1 MLNDLSAQPDIFTF
15 VKMQIY
21 YIITYRIKT
30 VNILQEEKFM
40 MIDFGRRLRKIRQ
53 SAGFTQKQ
61 LAEQIHVSKGTISN
75 YETEERQPSPMIL
88 KDIAKTLRISADYL
102 LGMEESTQTLDSKI
116 CSGFFFLTNLK
127 QIYNF

>member
-1 MLNDLSAQPDIFTF
+1 M
-15 VKMQIY
+15 
-21 YIITYRIKT
+21 IT
-30 VNILQEEKFM
+30 
-40 MIDFGRRLRKIRQ
+40 DFGRRLRKIRQ

-102 LGMEESTQTLDSKI
+102 LGMEESTQTLDI
-116 CSGFFFLTNLK
+116 SGLTTEEIQFLHLAVRLLTRNRR
-127 QIYNF
+127 

>member
-1 MLNDLSAQPDIFTF
+1 
-15 VKMQIY
+15 
-21 YIITYRIKT
+21 
-30 VNILQEEKFM
+30 M

-88 KDIAKTLRISADYL
+88 KDIAKALHISADYL
-102 LGMEESTQTLDSKI
+102 LGMEESTQTLDI
-116 CSGFFFLTNLK
+116 SGLTAEEIQFLHLAVRLLTRNRR
-127 QIYNF
+127 